1 MEAELIQLAREAV
14 VALQTGPAPSWVAV
28 AQLFVSSI
36 GLGCIVW
43 GLFQMQAAGN
53 RRNKEIDVLG
63 KALERQGAMMT
74 QALQGLQQQGEV
86 LAELLRRR
94 P

>member
-1 MEAELIQLAREAV
+1 MEAELIQVAREAV

-28 AQLFVSSI
+28 AQLFVSGI

-63 KALERQGAMMT
+63 RALERQGA
-74 QALQGLQQQGEV
+74 V
-86 LAELLRRR
+86 LAELLRRTN
-94 P
+94 PA